1 MKWMGFALLLAG
13 CSSSGSYTPI
23 SSGGVVETQRANDA
37 IRTQNQWIL
46 NQQRIEREAQE
57 ANLEWQRRQK

>member
-23 SSGGVVETQRANDA
+23 SSGGVVETQRA
-37 IRTQNQWIL
+37 TQNQWIL
-46 NQQRIEREAQE
+46 NQQRIDQQAQE
-57 ANLEWQRRQK
+57 ANREWQRRQK